1 MSAFFIGKENMS
13 HLESGFCV
21 TDIEALALTVKEK
34 CPDLEMVKQKTYRT
48 WVTDNGGLVGDYP
61 LPAIYQIKMMA
72 ALKRQGV
79 DVHAK
84 AKEQGIELPANLLEL
99 EKRPWTLEQQQKL
112 FKDSTF
118 NGAYKALAKDVVGKD
133 AEYVI
138 RYKEGKDPGKAYEIG
153 LVPHPIRKGEFLM
166 MTDFYNQGKG
176 LLNAKG
182 LGKHKANQQGAD
194 SWGGELKQA
203 YAAKA
208 AERTIVKQIQAGN
221 PEFGNY
227 TKTVLPDGRI
237 KIEVTPRIG

>member
-1 MSAFFIGKENMS
+1 MS

-21 TDIEALALTVKEK
+21 TDIEALAFTVKEK
-34 CPDLEMVKQKTYRT
+34 CPELEMVKQTKYRT
-48 WVTDNGGLVGDYP
+48 WITDHGRLVGDYP
-61 LPAIYQIKMMA
+61 LPAIYQLKLMA
-72 ALKRQGV
+72 ALKRKNV

-84 AKEQGIELPANLLEL
+84 AKAQGVNLPANLLDL
-99 EKRPWTLEQQQKL
+99 EKKPWSLEDQRKL
-112 FKDSTF
+112 FKDEDF
-118 NGAYKALAKDVVGKD
+118 AKAYADLTSNTISQD

-138 RYKEGKDPGKAYEIG
+138 RLKNNSDQAYEIG
-153 LVPHPIRKGEFLM
+153 LVPHPVRKGEFLM
-166 MTDFYNQGKG
+166 MTDFYNQGRG

-182 LGKHKANQQGAD
+182 VGRHKTNQQGAD

-208 AERTIVKQIQAGN
+208 AERTIMKQIQAGN

-237 KIEVTPRIG
+237 KIEVTPRIA

>member
-1 MSAFFIGKENMS
+1 MS

-21 TDIEALALTVKEK
+21 TDVEAMALTVKEK

-48 WVTDNGGLVGDYP
+48 WATDHGRLVGDYP
-61 LPAIYQIKMMA
+61 LPPIYQIKLMA
-72 ALKRQGV
+72 ALKKQGV
-79 DVHAK
+79 DVHAR
-84 AKEQGIELPANLLEL
+84 AKEQGVDLPPNLLDL
-99 EKRPWTLEQQQKL
+99 EKKPWTLEQQRKL
-112 FKDSTF
+112 FADKTF
-118 NGAYKALAKDVVGKD
+118 GQAYAQLSKDVVGKD

-138 RYKEGKDPGKAYEIG
+138 KYKEGRGPGTAYEIG
-153 LVPHPIRKGEFLM
+153 LVPHPVRKGEYLM
-166 MTDFYNQGKG
+166 MTDFYNQGQG
-176 LLNAKG
+176 LLKAKG
-182 LGKHKANQQGAD
+182 LGQHVENKQGAD

-208 AERTIVKQIQAGN
+208 AERTIVNQMRAGN

>member
-1 MSAFFIGKENMS
+1 MS

-48 WVTDNGGLVGDYP
+48 WATDHGRLVGDYP
-61 LPAIYQIKMMA
+61 LPAVYQIKLMA

-84 AKEQGIELPANLLEL
+84 AKEQGVDLPPNLLDL
-99 EKRPWTLEQQQKL
+99 EKKPWTLEQQRKL
-112 FKDSTF
+112 FQDDTF
-118 NGAYKALAKDVVGKD
+118 NKAYQTLSKDVVGQD

-138 RYKEGKDPGKAYEIG
+138 KYKAGKGPAQAYEIG
-153 LVPHPIRKGEFLM
+153 LVPHPVRKGEFLM
-166 MTDFYNQGKG
+166 MTDFYNQGQG

-182 LGKHKANQQGAD
+182 VGKHKENQQGAD

-208 AERTIVKQIQAGN
+208 AERTIVSQIQAGN

-237 KIEVTPRIG
+237 KIEVTPRIS

>member
-1 MSAFFIGKENMS
+1 MS

-48 WVTDNGGLVGDYP
+48 WATDHGKLVGDYP
-61 LPAIYQIKMMA
+61 LPAIYQIKLMA

-84 AKEQGIELPANLLEL
+84 AKEQGVDLPPNLFEL
-99 EKRPWTLEQQQKL
+99 EKKPWTLEQQRKL
-112 FKDSTF
+112 FQDDAFKK
-118 NGAYKALAKDVVGKD
+118 AYQTLSKEVVGQD

-138 RYKEGKDPGKAYEIG
+138 KYKGGADPTGRAYEIG
-153 LVPHPIRKGEFLM
+153 LVPHPVRKGEFLM
-166 MTDFYNQGKG
+166 MTDFYNQGQG

-182 LGKHKANQQGAD
+182 VGQHRENKQGAD

>member
-1 MSAFFIGKENMS
+1 
-13 HLESGFCV
+13 
-21 TDIEALALTVKEK
+21 
-34 CPDLEMVKQKTYRT
+34 
-48 WVTDNGGLVGDYP
+48 
-61 LPAIYQIKMMA
+61 LPAIYQLKLMA
-72 ALKRQGV
+72 ALKRKGV

-84 AKEQGIELPANLLEL
+84 AKAQGVNLPANLLDL
-99 EKRPWTLEQQQKL
+99 EKKPWSLEDQRKL
-112 FKDSTF
+112 FKDENF
-118 NGAYKALAKDVVGKD
+118 AKAYADLASNTISQD

-138 RYKEGKDPGKAYEIG
+138 RLKNNSDQAYEIG
-153 LVPHPIRKGEFLM
+153 LVPHPVRKGEFLM

-182 LGKHKANQQGAD
+182 VGRHKTNQQGAD